1 MAKKA
6 KIKVTPPGPKAR
18 KIISRDHRFI
28 ATATKTS
35 PIAARSA
42 RGVQI
47 TDVDGNKYL
56 DFTSGVGVTNT
67 GHCHPKVVEAIQKQT
82 ASLMHFA
89 GTDFY
94 YNVQNKLAEVLTEI
108 TPGKFPKKVF
118 FTNSG
123 TEANECA
130 LKLARWKSKR
140 GRMIAFINAFHG
152 RSMGSLSLTASKIVQ
167 RERYFPLVPGVTHI
181 PYAYCYRC
189 AYKMEYPDCDVW
201 CAKILDEVYFNSFV
215 PPGEVAALFTEAV
228 QGEGGYIVPPKKFHQ
243 EIRKITKKHGIAM
256 VDDEVQAGFGRTGKM
271 MAIDNFDVVPEMV
284 CTAKGMAS
292 GMPIGAT
299 VFNAKY
305 DFGVSGA
312 HSNTY
317 GGNLVACASSLAT
330 IDIIKKEK
338 LAQRAVELGKVA
350 SERLFEMKDRCKLIG
365 DVRGLGLMQAVELV
379 KNRKTK
385 KPAEKEVDRI
395 LELSYKNGLVLLPCG
410 ISGIR
415 FIPPL
420 VITEEELNEGFD
432 IFETALKKVSK
443 K

>member
-1 MAKKA
+1 MPKKT
-6 KIKVTPPGPKAR
+6 KIKVTPPGPKAK
-18 KIISRDHRFI
+18 KIISKDHKYL

-35 PIAARSA
+35 PVAAKSA
-42 RGVQI
+42 RGSVV
-47 TDVDGNKYL
+47 TDVDGNRYL

-67 GHCHPKVVEAIQKQT
+67 GHCHPKVVSAIQKQ
-82 ASLMHFA
+82 AEKLMHFA

-94 YNVQNKLAEVLTEI
+94 YDAQNKLAETLVKI
-108 TPGKFPKKVF
+108 TPGRFDKKVF

-130 LKLARWKSKR
+130 LKLARWSKGR
-140 GRMIAFINAFHG
+140 GRTISFINAFHG

-189 AYKMEYPDCDVW
+189 AYKLQYPDCDMW
-201 CAKILDEVYFNSFV
+201 CARILDEVYFETFV
-215 PPGEVAALFTEAV
+215 PPGEVAALFIEAV
-228 QGEGGYIVPPKKFHQ
+228 QGEGGYIVPPREFIRL
-243 EIRKITKKHGIAM
+243 IRKITKKHGIIM

-271 MAIDNFDVVPEMV
+271 MAMEHFDVSPDIV
-284 CTAKGMAS
+284 CMAKGMGS

-299 VFNAKY
+299 VFDARY

-317 GGNLVACASSLAT
+317 GGNLVACAAALAT

-338 LAQRAVELGKVA
+338 LPHRAAKLGQHA
-350 SERLFEMKDRCKLIG
+350 SDRLNEMKDRYPLIG

-379 KNRKTK
+379 KNGRTK
-385 KPAEKEVDRI
+385 NPAREEVDRI

-410 ISGIR
+410 SSGIR

-420 VITEEELNEGFD
+420 VIEEDELDEGLD
-432 IFETALKKVSK
+432 IFEAALGKVSK
-443 K
+443 